1 MSKIQYAFRI
11 VHIDNIPDILK
22 YGLVHRDSPNASKHY
37 VPIGDPTVINTRTK
51 KKLPNGSYL
60 SDYIPFYFGPRS
72 PMLYNIQHGYGFVD
86 KQNPQ
91 DIVYCVLVLQTII
104 ESDIN
109 CIFSDGHALDSASSF
124 YEKEQ
129 LNQLKDIVS
138 YDDVYSKFWFNK
150 DILDD
155 RKRRKEA
162 ELLIKGDV
170 PSQYIKGYV
179 VFNQEAYNKMLS
191 YGVPEEKIC
200 LKKEFYY

>member
-22 YGLVHRDSPNASKHY
+22 YGLVHRDSPNASKSY

-51 KKLPNGSYL
+51 KILPNGSYL

-91 DIVYCVLVLQTII
+91 NIVYCVLVIQTII

-129 LNQLKDIVS
+129 LKQLNDIVS

-170 PSQYIKGYV
+170 PVQFIKGFV

-191 YGVPEEKIC
+191 FSVPEEKLC

>member
-1 MSKIQYAFRI
+1 MILI
-11 VHIDNIPDILK
+11 V
-22 YGLVHRDSPNASKHY
+22 
-37 VPIGDPTVINTRTK
+37 
-51 KKLPNGSYL
+51 
-60 SDYIPFYFGPRS
+60 F
-72 PMLYNIQHGYGFVD
+72 
-86 KQNPQ
+86 
-91 DIVYCVLVLQTII
+91 
-104 ESDIN
+104 
-109 CIFSDGHALDSASSF
+109 FSDGHALDSASSF

-129 LNQLKDIVS
+129 LKQLNDIVS

-170 PSQYIKGYV
+170 PVQFIKGFV

-191 YGVPEEKIC
+191 YGIPEEKLC